1 MLFYGKETI
10 KMKLFNK
17 VEINEKAVWGVVA
30 LGASVL
36 GLIAGTKN
44 DKYRQDAL
52 TDEAAK
58 RATEMVLEK
67 LSTEN
72 N

>member
-1 MLFYGKETI
+1 
-10 KMKLFNK
+10 MKLFNK

-44 DKYRQDAL
+44 DKYKQDAL

>member
-44 DKYRQDAL
+44 DKYKQDAL